1 MSIRQK
7 CRMWT
12 IWGSNR
18 LMSELEWNRALLMVA
33 LTSDIHVSMTA
44 IELQKGIRIKL
55 FGGHQSGNLCGWPY
69 DLLDYCTFGLQAVN
83 DAQFGRV
90 DTAWGKDHDQRN
102 LSKKWKSA
110 QRRRRHCAL
119 TVEGGAKNFRPAA
132 DPLPVGA
139 GRPKFNRLEI
149 GHNLY
154 LQTQFWWGSIHA
166 ISSYCVNRPT
176 NTKTHKQTGAI
187 TIHCAAVS
195 AQCNDNVISHHI

>member
-1 MSIRQK
+1 MFPWQQSSYRRTLGLS
-7 CRMWT
+7 CSAAM
-12 IWGSNR
+12 
-18 LMSELEWNRALLMVA
+18 
-33 LTSDIHVSMTA
+33 
-44 IELQKGIRIKL
+44 
-55 FGGHQSGNLCGWPY
+55 HQSGNLCGWPWSLR
-69 DLLDYCTFGLQAVN
+69 LLHFRIAGSEWCTVWQ
-83 DAQFGRV
+83 GRHSL
-90 DTAWGKDHDQRN
+90 GKR
-102 LSKKWKSA
+102 SWPAESIKKWKSA
-110 QRRRRHCAL
+110 QRRRKHCAL

-132 DPLPVGA
+132 DPLPVGV

-195 AQCNDNVISHHI
+195 AQCNDTWYRIIYNEIASDV